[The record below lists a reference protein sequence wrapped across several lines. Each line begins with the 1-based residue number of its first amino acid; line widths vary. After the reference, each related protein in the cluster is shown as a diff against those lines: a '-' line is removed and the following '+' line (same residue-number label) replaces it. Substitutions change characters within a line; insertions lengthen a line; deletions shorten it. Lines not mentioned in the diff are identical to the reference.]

1 MKKTISEYT
10 QQSLERDTTTVL
22 YWIKRAEQHLQEGN
36 ARVAFLSL
44 NNCDTWF
51 ANLMDTQTRI
61 DERELQEPDWK
72 LIYDICDTR
81 STEEI
86 NKKDADN
93 E

>member
-1 MKKTISEYT
+1 MKKISEYT
-10 QQSLERDTTTVL
+10 QKSLEHDTTAVL
-22 YWIKRAEQHLQEGN
+22 YWIKRAEQYLQEGN
-36 ARVAFLSL
+36 ARMAFLSL

-51 ANLMDTQTRI
+51 VGLMNKQTCI
-61 DERELQEPDWK
+61 EERELQEPDWK

-81 STEEI
+81 STEDI

>member
-1 MKKTISEYT
+1 MKKISEYT
-10 QQSLERDTTTVL
+10 QKSLEHDTTAVL
-22 YWIKRAEQHLQEGN
+22 YWIKRAEQYLQEGD
-36 ARVAFLSL
+36 ARMAFFSL
-44 NNCDTWF
+44 NNCITWLPD
-51 ANLMDTQTRI
+51 LMNTQTRI

-81 STEEI
+81 STEDI

>member
-10 QQSLERDTTTVL
+10 QQSLEHDTTAVL

-36 ARVAFLSL
+36 ARMAICALT
-44 NNCDTWF
+44 NCYTWLPG
-51 ANLMDTQTRI
+51 LMDTQTRI
-61 DERELQEPDWK
+61 DEHELQEPDWK